1 MAEEEII
8 EPKKEEKKKGEKK
21 PKSRARKII
30 EWVLTGF
37 FVAIFGFVAVVQ
49 IIGTATKNK
58 NNGVPNYGGYQV
70 LVILTDSMEPQY
82 KVNGA
87 VIVKKVDPSKITL
100 GDNVTFM
107 YDVNGTYMPMTHQ
120 ISDIKAP
127 TESDPHWHFE
137 AHGIN
142 TASTQCKTATSDRGD
157 CTYQR
162 QYFTEEA
169 LMGKVVGYSMAL
181 GVIFNFMITPWGL
194 LLLLLLP
201 ALYLIVSSVIDL
213 VKAAKMDE
221 EKEAA
226 EAEAIA
232 KGEKPASSLSGLS
245 EEDIKRLKEEMLNEM
260 LENKNKESK

>member
-1 MAEEEII
+1 ME
-8 EPKKEEKKKGEKK
+8 EEKKEVVEEVVKPQKKKKEKSK
-21 PKSRARKII
+21 VRKII
-30 EWVLTGF
+30 EWVLTGL
-37 FVAIFGFVAVVQ
+37 FVAIFGFASVILIV
-49 IIGTATKNK
+49 GTTSKNK
-58 NNGVPNYGGYQV
+58 NNGVPNFGGYQV

-87 VIVKKVDPSKITL
+87 VVVKKIDPSKITV

-107 YDVNGTYMPMTHQ
+107 YDVEGNYMPMTHQ
-120 ISDIKAP
+120 ISEIQAP

-137 AHGIN
+137 AHGVN
-142 TASTQCKTATSDRGD
+142 TASSQCKTATGEKGD

-169 LMGKVVGYSMAL
+169 LMGKVIGYSMFL
-181 GVIFNFMITPWGL
+181 GVVFNFMIQPWGL

-221 EKEAA
+221 EEEEKAA
-226 EAEAIA
+226 LEGNN
-232 KGEKPASSLSGLS
+232 KGALANLS

-260 LENKNKESK
+260 VESMGKEKE